1 MHYREPSHTLGA
13 VRTDGKRLILLDL
26 RQKATGFEWVFV
38 DSRYMFKRCPLSPQE
53 QLHSVAHRYRR
64 LRFSQTSQQQAG
76 RTTGSSANSVQDGP
90 RSTCDPRLQRLE
102 AILFLARE
110 PVSTRRLSKY
120 ADLADATEAR
130 TLVRQLNQ
138 IYQAAGRAFQ
148 VEEIGGGL
156 QLMTRREFAPWL
168 HQLGN
173 ALGPTRLSAPAME
186 TLAVVAYRQP
196 VLRAEIEAIRGVGC
210 GEVLRQLIERDFVR
224 IGGRSEEL
232 GRPYLYSTTKRFL
245 QIFGL
250 RSLEDLPRREI
261 MRSQM
266 TTDLAKAVLT
276 EPESTSDLDLK
287 PSAPSGN
294 RENEEES
301 SVTIATLRE
310 TDQEELKTTTL
321 TYVEQA
327 SKTRDSLARGADDE
341 FDEDELED
349 EDDLEEDDDEEDD
362 EFDDEEDEELDD
374 EDEEDEDEEDEDEE
388 DDDDEFDD
396 EDDLE
401 EDDDDDDDE
410 FEDDDDLEEDDDD
423 EVEDDEVEDDEV
435 DDDEFEDDDDLE
447 EDDDDEA
454 DDDEADDDEADDDDE
469 EGEEWEEVDDDEVY
483 EGDEEE
489 YEDEDWG
496 EDDDGEEDWDAGDGD
511 AGDGDAG
518 DKDAGDGDAG
528 DEDAGDEDAGDEDA
542 GDEDAGDED
551 AGDK

>member
-1 MHYREPSHTLGA
+1 M
-13 VRTDGKRLILLDL
+13 
-26 RQKATGFEWVFV
+26 
-38 DSRYMFKRCPLSPQE
+38 
-53 QLHSVAHRYRR
+53 
-64 LRFSQTSQQQAG
+64 
-76 RTTGSSANSVQDGP
+76 
-90 RSTCDPRLQRLE
+90 
-102 AILFLARE
+102 LFLARE

-341 FDEDELED
+341 FDDEEDEELDDEDDLEEDEDEEDDEFDDELED
-349 EDDLEEDDDEEDD
+349 EDDLEEDEDDDDDEVDDEDDLEDD
-362 EFDDEEDEELDD
+362 ED
-374 EDEEDEDEEDEDEE
+374 

-401 EDDDDDDDE
+401 EDEDDDDDE
-410 FEDDDDLEEDDDD
+410 VDDEDDLEED
-423 EVEDDEVEDDEV
+423 EDDEAEDDEA
-435 DDDEFEDDDDLE
+435 E
-447 EDDDDEA
+447 DDEA
-454 DDDEADDDEADDDDE
+454 EGEEAEDDEA

-496 EDDDGEEDWDAGDGD
+496 EDDDGEEDWDAGD
-511 AGDGDAG
+511 
-518 DKDAGDGDAG
+518 
-528 DEDAGDEDAGDEDA
+528 EDAGDEDA